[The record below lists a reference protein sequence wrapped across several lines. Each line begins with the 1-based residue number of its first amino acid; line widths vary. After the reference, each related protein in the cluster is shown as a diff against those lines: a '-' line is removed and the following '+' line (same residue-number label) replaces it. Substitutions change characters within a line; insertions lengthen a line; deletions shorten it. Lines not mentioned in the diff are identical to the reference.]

1 MDPGKSIQDLARD
14 LNLKVPEPLSQVEE
28 MMISPVIS
36 IFYNA
41 NNKVHVMMQA
51 WSVKGGQSKYTG
63 HCCSFINDNIKLLQK
78 IPILPE
84 HLDVAIIQSK
94 PSDDTAGDVQE
105 QSPLLASNEC
115 FYVKRERLVDTL
127 RVLAVVHPWFK
138 VPGRIDWNSIN
149 QLPENE
155 SVFNRLQIIQ
165 RSENA
170 SQQPT
175 SPNQGVGPG
184 DLNVDE
190 HDGTLNLTSTGFV
203 PSIDSTDSELSQLER
218 DLQIIGAVLTMPT
231 IDGTPINEHD
241 PNNCY
246 MVNAFPVLL
255 PQGKADF
262 HAGRAVNVNVQDYFK
277 HLLRYRDG

>member
-1 MDPGKSIQDLARD
+1 
-14 LNLKVPEPLSQVEE
+14 
-28 MMISPVIS
+28 
-36 IFYNA
+36 
-41 NNKVHVMMQA
+41 MMQA

-84 HLDVAIIQSK
+84 HLDVAIVQSK
-94 PSDDTAGDVQE
+94 PSDDAAGDVQE

-115 FYVKRERLVDTL
+115 FYVKRERLVDNL
-127 RVLAVVHPWFK
+127 RVLAAVHPWFK

-155 SVFNRLQIIQ
+155 CVFNRLQIIR
-165 RSENA
+165 RSDNA

-190 HDGTLNLTSTGFV
+190 HDGTLNLTSAGFV

-218 DLQIIGAVLTMPT
+218 DLQITGAVLTMPT

-262 HAGRAVNVNVQDYFK
+262 HAGRAVNVNAQDYFK
-277 HLLRYRDG
+277 HLLRYRDGRFAQHSRFRYFAWNSILRREGKTKARIFEKRNKNDDLMSAGIF